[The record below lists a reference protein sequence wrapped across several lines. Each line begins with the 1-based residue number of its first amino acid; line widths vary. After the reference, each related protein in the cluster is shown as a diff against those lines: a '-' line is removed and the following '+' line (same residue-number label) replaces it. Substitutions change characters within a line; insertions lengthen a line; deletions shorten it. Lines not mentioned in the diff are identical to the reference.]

1 MKKSHNTQTA
11 RRIAAAAALMLAWL
25 PLAATQVPVAMAAGE
40 DPAVVGPVVQIP
52 GPAGPGPVGPAPLW
66 LGPGPGLGPLGPGP
80 LGPVG
85 PLGPLGPLAVL
96 AATDA
101 SCGCVPGPFESG
113 PIVPRPL
120 PPGPG
125 PIVPVPGPI
134 PPL

>member
-1 MKKSHNTQTA
+1 
-11 RRIAAAAALMLAWL
+11 MLAWL

-66 LGPGPGLGPLGPGP
+66 LGPGPLGPVGPLGPGPLGPVGPLGPGP